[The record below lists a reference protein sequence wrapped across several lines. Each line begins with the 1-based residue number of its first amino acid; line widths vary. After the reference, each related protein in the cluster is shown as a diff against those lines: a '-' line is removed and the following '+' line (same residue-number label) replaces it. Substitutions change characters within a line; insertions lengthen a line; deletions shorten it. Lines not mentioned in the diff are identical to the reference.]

1 MPSSLKRLI
10 AVDNI
15 SRNQIIT
22 IKADGHTNFN
32 GENGAGKT
40 TTLRALLLFFG
51 TKPSDIAKA
60 KGDSFDNFASFYFP
74 RPTSYLIFEYVR
86 DGDVKCVICSGV
98 NGNTQYQFANCA
110 FDETLFLTSDGAKSF
125 IVNHQQLRLNIES
138 SGSELTKKV
147 GAETYAEIIQ
157 SNVTYRKKNNNSDT
171 IRLLRSKYS
180 FASQGESFR
189 NIERVL
195 ANIFTGSVSIGNIQ
209 SALTKIL
216 IQDNL
221 IQSHVIQLDEQ
232 SGSIDDWFSSRE
244 SWLALDARKDNFMTL
259 SECATKRASHIRQ
272 LEALHG
278 HCLAVTKLIKQKQQ
292 ELQSFIANAVH
303 REFELRATLNQTR
316 EANNKHLGELQ
327 SSITLL
333 AREIKDLEKIKVGF
347 EEGSDHEPTI
357 TELQTLHS
365 NLESYYQQET
375 QAQQIYND
383 ISQGVKDILSFYE
396 AQEAKIE
403 TVKAQLQINNSGVER
418 KAEADFYK
426 ASADIHKIFE
436 QKKHTTSLTFDK
448 RKDKLRNDVSALQQ
462 VNAGLKAQ
470 QEGTAFSDAFRKS
483 ITGIQNEIK
492 TVDNDFHES
501 SSEFRSIQTILAQ
514 FVNSR
519 SNLNSQLVET
529 RQLRQAVIEKQLKL
543 KARLEN
549 GTLFDYLTSSVP
561 NFTHD
566 IGKVIAPNLLARKD
580 LSPRFENKGQTL
592 FGLSLDLRAIN
603 TPPGEARS
611 ELAGKILL
619 LDDQIAEFEDTIKK
633 IEATL
638 SDINDKIRKKERARA
653 RGELELKEVV
663 NYLNKQKSELENI
676 TVQAEID
683 VKERQEI
690 VNAEIGS
697 NTNKIA
703 RLTEQQNQLVEEFKV
718 ETESQQQDMD
728 KKINSAQSTLETNIQ
743 RLIAKLQ
750 ENIDRQNDKLKNL
763 LLKKEAD
770 IKAKGLSQSRIDES
784 KRQQDEAHLLV
795 RRAQAAGERVGRYQ
809 RFIKEVWP
817 RHQSLSID
825 MGNTS
830 KVLTELKVDSQESEA
845 AITAKLENISGELQN
860 HTQLLE
866 ESARESVLSG
876 ELLDALTSMEIEAT
890 PPTHNLFGGLS
901 ISQSRMKFNSL
912 KAELNANNSRGKSEF
927 NILETTFCSTSG
939 TPARKFYEKMRS
951 DLMVQCQINELW
963 WMSAPSLISY
973 IEGEHETQAELL
985 RTSYVLVAK
994 HIVDF
999 SAILMSTHKALNSLG
1014 RKLTAATQNVVERF
1028 DAIGNI
1034 EIKVSS
1040 KLKGL
1045 AYFSALESF
1054 AEAHENWMVH
1064 NSGNLPDERLISK
1077 LNNLL
1082 QMVGHEKLQVNI
1094 DRSFLF
1100 EVELDDNGKRKKARS
1115 NSEIEALSSTGLN
1128 YLIVTAIHLGLIN
1141 LLRTDP
1147 EIKLTC
1153 CIDEIGK
1160 LSNINVNK
1168 LIDLLRELN
1177 IVAYSALPNATPELL
1192 KNYPYAYNIHKT
1204 GPNAREY
1211 HLYTEDSR
1219 VPTENKIRDLLAAD
1233 NKENS

>member
-1 MPSSLKRLI
+1 LPSSLTRLI

-22 IKADGHTNFN
+22 IKADGHANFN

-74 RPTSYLIFEYVR
+74 RPTSYLVFEYIR
-86 DGDVKCVICSGV
+86 DGAVKCVVCSGV
-98 NGNTQYQFANCA
+98 NGNTQYQFADCG
-110 FDETLFLTSDGAKSF
+110 FSESLFLTSDGAKSF

-157 SNVTYRKKNNNSDT
+157 SNITYRKKNNNSDT

-221 IQSHVIQLDEQ
+221 IQSHTIQLDEQ
-232 SGSIDDWFSSRE
+232 SGSIDEWFSSRE
-244 SWLALDARKDNFMTL
+244 SWLALDVRKNNFMTL
-259 SECATKRASHIRQ
+259 SECASKRASHVVQ
-272 LEALHG
+272 LEELHQ
-278 HCLAVTKLIKQKQQ
+278 HCLTLITHIKQKQL
-292 ELQSFIANAVH
+292 ELTDLIRQSTQ
-303 REFELRATLNQTR
+303 RESDLRAELNRTR
-316 EANNKHLGELQ
+316 EANNKKLGELQ
-327 SSITLL
+327 SNITLL
-333 AREIKDLEKIKVGF
+333 KREIKELEKIKYGF
-347 EEGSDHEPTI
+347 EEGSDDEPSI
-357 TELQTLHS
+357 SELQTLHS
-365 NLESYYQQET
+365 NLESYQQQEA
-375 QAQQIYND
+375 QAQQVYND

-403 TVKAQLQINNSGVER
+403 TAKAQLQASSNDVER
-418 KAEADFYK
+418 KAESDFYN
-426 ASADIHKIFE
+426 ASADIRKLSE
-436 QKKHTTSLTFDK
+436 QKKSSIVLTFDK
-448 RKDKLRNDVSALQQ
+448 RKDALRTKVNTLQQ
-462 VNAGLKAQ
+462 TNSGLKVQ
-470 QEGTAFSDAFRKS
+470 RDSTAFSDAFRKA
-483 ITGIQNEIK
+483 IAGVQREIK
-492 TVDNDFHES
+492 SVDNDFHES
-501 SSEFRSIQTILAQ
+501 STELRSIQVNLAQ
-514 FVNSR
+514 IVNER
-519 SNLNSQLVET
+519 HNLNNRLIEN
-529 RQLRQAVIEKQLKL
+529 RQFRQAAIEKQLIL

-549 GTLFDYLTSSVP
+549 GTLFDYLTSNVP
-561 NFTHD
+561 DFTHD
-566 IGKVIAPNLLARKD
+566 IGKILDPNLLARKD
-580 LSPRFENKGQTL
+580 LSPRFTNKEHTL

-603 TPPGEARS
+603 TPTGEARS
-611 ELAGKILL
+611 ELSDKILL
-619 LDDQIAEFEDTIKK
+619 LDDEIAELEDVIKK
-633 IEATL
+633 NEALL

-653 RGELELKEVV
+653 RGELELKEVT
-663 NYLNKQKSELENI
+663 NYLRQQKIELENI

-683 VKERQEI
+683 VKERQNITDTEI
-690 VNAEIGS
+690 S
-697 NTNKIA
+697 RNTTQIIDF
-703 RLTEQQNQLVEEFKV
+703 TEQESKLKSEFK
-718 ETESQQQDMD
+718 TDLESHQAQLEEE
-728 KKINSAQSTLETNIQ
+728 INAAKNRLEKNIS
-743 RLIAKLQ
+743 RLNVKLQ
-750 ENIDRQNDKLKNL
+750 ENIGHQNSKLKKL
-763 LLKKEAD
+763 LFKKEAD
-770 IKAKGLSQSRIDES
+770 IKAKGLSQSRIDEA
-784 KRQQDEAHLLV
+784 KRQQEDAHRTV

-809 RFIKEVWP
+809 RFIKEGWP
-817 RHQSLSID
+817 RHQGLSVE

-830 KVLTELKVDSQESEA
+830 RDLTDLKIRTQEDEFKITHELSCISDELQSHTQSLEVLT
-845 AITAKLENISGELQN
+845 
-860 HTQLLE
+860 
-866 ESARESVLSG
+866 RESVLVG
-876 ELLDALTSMEIEAT
+876 ELIDAFAAMEIEVRT
-890 PPTHNLFGGLS
+890 PNTDALS
-901 ISQSRMKFNSL
+901 ELSVSQSKMKFNAL

-951 DLMVQCQINELW
+951 DIMTQCQINELW
-963 WMSAPSLISY
+963 WNSAPALLSY

-999 SAILMSTHKALNSLG
+999 SAILMSTHKSLNSLG
-1014 RKLTAATQNVVERF
+1014 RKLTSATQSVVERF

-1040 KLKGL
+1040 KLKSL
-1045 AYFSALESF
+1045 AYFSALEAF
-1054 AEAHENWMVH
+1054 ADAHENWMVH
-1064 NSGNLPDERLISK
+1064 NNGDLPDERLISK

-1082 QMVGHEKLQVNI
+1082 QMIGGEKLQVNI

-1100 EVELDDNGKRKKARS
+1100 EVELDDNGKRKRARS

-1147 EIKLTC
+1147 KIKLTC

-1168 LIDLLRELN
+1168 LIDLLHELN
-1177 IVAYSALPNATPELL
+1177 IVAYSALPNVTPELL
-1192 KNYPYAYNIHKT
+1192 KNYPYAYNIVKT

-1211 HLYTEDSR
+1211 HLYTEESR
-1219 VPTENKIRDLLAAD
+1219 VPTENKILDLLAAD
-1233 NKENS
+1233 NKESN